1 MWCFDSVPVDWGR
14 DWGLMLLLVLLVT
27 SQELK
32 GRNYKIKTEM
42 VGLVNSKDNSQ
53 LNFHSKKKKKIHN
66 SPYAFSTRLLC
77 IAIHLDFS
85 TYTLGCDTS
94 YNPAFFFAYLTSPPP
109 SSFSFSPLVSP
120 FNASPWLKMHQ

>member
-1 MWCFDSVPVDWGR
+1 MWCFGSVPV
-14 DWGLMLLLVLLVT
+14 DWGLMLLLVLLAT

-42 VGLVNSKDNSQ
+42 VGLVDSKDNSQ

-85 TYTLGCDTS
+85 THTLVCDTS
-94 YNPAFFFAYLTSPPP
+94 YYPTPPLFFFFGIPNITSP
-109 SSFSFSPLVSP
+109 SSFSFSLLVSP
-120 FNASPWLKMHQ
+120 FNSSP

>member
-1 MWCFDSVPVDWGR
+1 MWCFGSVPM
-14 DWGLMLLLVLLVT
+14 DWGLMLLLVLLAT

-53 LNFHSKKKKKIHN
+53 LNFHSKKKKIHN
-66 SPYAFSTRLLC
+66 STRLLC

-85 TYTLGCDTS
+85 THTLGCDTS
-94 YNPAFFFAYLTSPPP
+94 YYTTPFFFFFGIPNITSP
-109 SSFSFSPLVSP
+109 SSFSFSLLVSP
-120 FNASPWLKMHQ
+120 FNSSP

>member
-1 MWCFDSVPVDWGR
+1 MWCFGSVPV
-14 DWGLMLLLVLLVT
+14 DWGLMLLLVLLAT

-53 LNFHSKKKKKIHN
+53 LNFHSKKKKKKIHN

-77 IAIHLDFS
+77 IAIYLDFS
-85 TYTLGCDTS
+85 THTLGCDT
-94 YNPAFFFAYLTSPPP
+94 YTTQPPFFFFLAYLTSPPP
-109 SSFSFSPLVSP
+109 HLFLFLFWFPL
-120 FNASPWLKMHQ
+120 LIHLHD